1 MRERV
6 RDLGGTLEKRSEK
19 NRTQVSVTLP
29 VPSMANAQSA

>member
-6 RDLGGTLEKRSEK
+6 RDLGGTLEK